1 MKTIHQ
7 LPTTKALPF
16 DKLIG
21 NTPDKHGQPPGR
33 KVLLQDT
40 LELALKQSTFK
51 CYLREVPLNKAGYDR
66 GGSYWGLSTTTEHL
80 DMRLW
85 VVHAG
90 FVTEQLKDLGYGV
103 DENMPGRDGET
114 FYVDFF
120 RGRDRAEV
128 IDQVKK
134 LFPFVEFSR
143 KNG

>member
-7 LPTTKALPF
+7 LLTTKALPF
-16 DKLIG
+16 DQLIG
-21 NTPDKHGQPPGR
+21 NTPDKHGQSPGR

-51 CYLREVPLNKAGYDR
+51 CYLREVPLNKRGYDR
-66 GGSYWGLSTTTEHL
+66 GGSYWGLSSSDPE
-80 DMRLW
+80 MRLW

-90 FVTEQLKDLGYGV
+90 FMTKQLKDLGYGV
-103 DENMPGRDGET
+103 NENMPGREGET

-120 RGRDRAEV
+120 RGRNRAEV

-134 LFPFVEFSR
+134 LFPFAEFSR